1 MTTDLDRPG
10 PGHSEPSR
18 RTYRSL
24 SLWHSTL
31 PAGDTLERR
40 PPLDGDTTADVC
52 IVGAG
57 YTGLWTAYYLS
68 RVDPS
73 LDVLVVEAETA
84 GFGASGRNGGW
95 CSALLPQ
102 GVEAITRAHGREP
115 ALAMR
120 RAMVD
125 TVAEVGDVV
134 AQEGIGCDWAH
145 GGTVVV
151 ARTPAQL
158 ARARQE
164 VAADHAWGGVDGLAL
179 LDADATREHV
189 GIAGAI
195 GSTYTPH
202 CARIHPA
209 KLARGLARFVDQR
222 GVRVVEGTRARAI
235 QPGRVVTDRG
245 VVTAPRVVRATEA
258 WTPQL
263 DGHRRDVVPVYSLV
277 IATEP
282 LPGSF
287 WEVAGLARGETFSE
301 HRHLIVYGQ
310 RTADD
315 RLVFGGRGAPY
326 HFGSDVQ
333 PQFDIEPRVFAGLR
347 EALVD
352 LFPDVAPFEVTH
364 RWGGPLGIARDWH
377 AAVRFDP
384 ATGIASAGGYVGDG
398 VSTTNLAGRT
408 LADLLTGRR
417 TELTGLPWVNH
428 RVRRWEPEPLR
439 WLGVNAGLR
448 LATAADAE
456 EARTGRS
463 SRLAP
468 LLARLTGH

>member
-1 MTTDLDRPG
+1 MSSP
-10 PGHSEPSR
+10 
-18 RTYRSL
+18 YRSL
-24 SLWHSTL
+24 SLWHATVSPDELLT
-31 PAGDTLERR
+31 PR

-68 RVDPS
+68 RLDPS

-102 GVEAITRAHGREP
+102 GVEAIARTHGREA

-125 TVAEVGDVV
+125 TVTEVGDVV
-134 AQEGIGCDWAH
+134 AREAIECDWAH

-151 ARTPAQL
+151 ARTRAQL
-158 ARARQE
+158 DRARRE
-164 VAADHAWGGVDGLAL
+164 VEADHAWGGVDGTTL
-179 LDADATREHV
+179 LDADRTREHV
-189 GIAGAI
+189 GIAGAV

-209 KLARGLARFVDQR
+209 RLARGLAHVVEQR
-222 GVRVVEGTRARAI
+222 GVRIVEGTRAGSI
-235 QPGRVVTDRG
+235 EPSRVVTDHG
-245 VVTAPRVVRATEA
+245 IVTAPRVVRATEA

-263 DGHRRDVVPVYSLV
+263 AGHRRDVVPVYSLI

-282 LPGSF
+282 LPASF
-287 WEVAGLARGETFSE
+287 WDVGGLARGETFSE

-326 HFGSDVQ
+326 HFGSAVR
-333 PQFDIEPRVFAGLR
+333 PEFDIEPRVFAGLQR
-347 EALVD
+347 ALVD
-352 LFPDVAPFEVTH
+352 LFPDVAPFDVTH
-364 RWGGPLGIARDWH
+364 RWGGPLAIPRDWH

-384 ATGIASAGGYVGDG
+384 ASGIASAGGYVGDG

-408 LADLLTGRR
+408 LADLLTGR
-417 TELTGLPWVNH
+417 TSPLTALPWVNH

-448 LATAADAE
+448 LAVAADAE

>member
-1 MTTDLDRPG
+1 MTA
-10 PGHSEPSR
+10 S

-24 SLWHSTL
+24 SLWHATL
-31 PAGDTLERR
+31 PPDDTLVQR

-57 YTGLWTAYYLS
+57 YTGLWTAYYLN
-68 RVDPS
+68 RIDPS
-73 LDVLVVEAETA
+73 LDVLVVDAETA

-102 GVEAITRAHGREP
+102 GVEAMARSHGRDA

-120 RAMVD
+120 RAMVA
-125 TVAEVGDVV
+125 TVGEVGDVV
-134 AQEGIGCDWAH
+134 AAEGIECDWAH

-151 ARTPAQL
+151 ARSETQL
-158 ARARQE
+158 QRARRE
-164 VAADHAWGGVDGLAL
+164 IAADHAWCGVDDVTL
-179 LDADATREHV
+179 LDADATRERV
-189 GIAGAI
+189 GVAGAL
-195 GSTYTPH
+195 GATYTPH

-209 KLARGLARFVDQR
+209 KLARGLARLVEQR
-222 GVRVVEGTRARAI
+222 GVRIVEGTRATAI
-235 QPGRVVTDRG
+235 EPSRVVTDRG
-245 VVTAPRVVRATEA
+245 IITAPRVVRATEA
-258 WTPQL
+258 WASQP
-263 DGHRRDVVPVYSLV
+263 DGHHRDVVPVYSLV
-277 IATEP
+277 IATAP
-282 LPGSF
+282 LPSPF
-287 WEVAGLARGETFSE
+287 WDVGGLARGETFSE

-326 HFGSDVQ
+326 HFGSAVR
-333 PQFDIEPRVFAGLR
+333 PEFDIEPRVFAGLR
-347 EALVD
+347 RALVD
-352 LFPDVAPFEVTH
+352 LFPDVAPFDITH
-364 RWGGPLGIARDWH
+364 HWGGPPGIPRDWH

-398 VSTTNLAGRT
+398 VSATNLAGRT
-408 LADLLTGRR
+408 LADLLTGRETPLIR
-417 TELTGLPWVNH
+417 LPWVNH

-448 LATAADAE
+448 LAVAADAE
-456 EARTGRS
+456 EARTGRP

-468 LLARLTGH
+468 LLSRLTGH

>member
-1 MTTDLDRPG
+1 VTANR
-10 PGHSEPSR
+10 S
-18 RTYRSL
+18 YRSL
-24 SLWHSTL
+24 SLWHATL
-31 PAGDTLERR
+31 PPEDALVPRA
-40 PPLDGDTTADVC
+40 PLDGDTTADVC

-57 YTGLWTAYYLS
+57 YTGLWTAYYLN
-68 RVDPS
+68 RIDPS

-102 GVEAITRAHGREP
+102 GVEAMARSHGRDA

-125 TVAEVGDVV
+125 TVREVGDVTT
-134 AQEGIGCDWAH
+134 AEGIACDWAH

-151 ARTPAQL
+151 ARSATQL
-158 ARARQE
+158 ERARRE
-164 VAADHAWGGVDGLAL
+164 IAADHAWGGVDDVSL
-179 LDADATREHV
+179 LDADATRERV
-189 GIAGAI
+189 GIAGAL
-195 GSTYTPH
+195 GATYTPH

-209 KLARGLARFVDQR
+209 KLARGLAGLVERR
-222 GVRVVEGTRARAI
+222 GVRIVEGTRATAI
-235 QPGRVVTDRG
+235 EPSRVITERG
-245 VVTAPRVVRATEA
+245 NVTAPRVVRATEA
-258 WTPQL
+258 WTSQL
-263 DGHRRDVVPVYSLV
+263 DGHHRDVVPVYSLV

-282 LPGSF
+282 LPASF
-287 WEVAGLARGETFSE
+287 WDVGGLARGETFSE

-326 HFGSDVQ
+326 HFGSAVR
-333 PQFDIEPRVFAGLR
+333 PEFDIEPRVFAGLR
-347 EALVD
+347 RALVD
-352 LFPDVAPFEVTH
+352 LFPGVAPFDITH
-364 RWGGPLGIARDWH
+364 HWGGPLGIPRDWH

-384 ATGIASAGGYVGDG
+384 ATGLASAGGYVGDG

-408 LADLLTGRR
+408 VADLLTGRV
-417 TELTGLPWVNH
+417 TPLTRLPWVNH
-428 RVRRWEPEPLR
+428 PVRRWEPEPLR

-448 LATAADAE
+448 LAVAADAE

-468 LLARLTGH
+468 LLSRLTGH

>member
-1 MTTDLDRPG
+1 M
-10 PGHSEPSR
+10 SSS
-18 RTYRSL
+18 YRSL
-24 SLWHSTL
+24 SLWHATL
-31 PAGDTLERR
+31 PADDALTPR

-57 YTGLWTAYYLS
+57 YTGLWTAYYL
-68 RVDPS
+68 RMLDPS

-102 GVEAITRAHGREP
+102 GVEIIARRHGRE
-115 ALAMR
+115 AAIAMR

-125 TVAEVGDVV
+125 TVTEVGDVI
-134 AQEGIGCDWAH
+134 AREGIDCDWAR

-151 ARTPAQL
+151 ARSRAQL
-158 ARARQE
+158 DRARRE
-164 VAADHAWGGVDGLAL
+164 VAVDQSWGGVDGLTL
-179 LDADATREHV
+179 LDADATREHIGV
-189 GIAGAI
+189 ADAL

-209 KLARGLARFVDQR
+209 RLARALARVLEQR
-222 GVRVVEGTRARAI
+222 GVRIVEGTRASSI
-235 QPGRVVTDRG
+235 EPSRVVTDHG
-245 VVTAPRVVRATEA
+245 IVTAPRVVQATEA

-263 DGHRRDVVPVYSLV
+263 PGHRRDVVPVYSLV

-282 LPGSF
+282 LPASF
-287 WEVAGLARGETFSE
+287 WDVGGLARGETFSE

-326 HFGSDVQ
+326 HFGSAVR
-333 PQFDIEPRVFAGLR
+333 PEFDIEPTVFADLQQ
-347 EALVD
+347 ALVD
-352 LFPDVAPFEVTH
+352 LFPGVAPFEVTH

-398 VSTTNLAGRT
+398 VCTTNLAGRT
-408 LADLLTGRR
+408 LADLLTGR
-417 TELTGLPWVNH
+417 TSALTALPWVNH

-448 LATAADAE
+448 LATVADAE
-456 EARTGRS
+456 EARTGRA

-468 LLARLTGH
+468 VLAKLTGH

>member
-1 MTTDLDRPG
+1 MTVDR
-10 PGHSEPSR
+10 S
-18 RTYRSL
+18 YRSL
-24 SLWHSTL
+24 SLWHATL
-31 PAGDTLERR
+31 PPEDALVQRA
-40 PPLDGDTTADVC
+40 PLDGDTAADVC

-57 YTGLWTAYYLS
+57 YTGLWTAYYLN
-68 RVDPS
+68 RLDPS

-102 GVEAITRAHGREP
+102 GVDAMARSHGRDA

-120 RAMVD
+120 RAMVT
-125 TVAEVGDVV
+125 TVGEVGDVV
-134 AQEGIGCDWAH
+134 AAERIGCDWAH

-151 ARTPAQL
+151 ARSATQL
-158 ARARQE
+158 QRARAE
-164 VAADHAWGGVDGLAL
+164 VAADHAWGGVDQVSL
-179 LDADATREHV
+179 LDSDATRERIGV
-189 GIAGAI
+189 TGAL
-195 GSTYTPH
+195 GATYTPH
-202 CARIHPA
+202 CARIQPA
-209 KLARGLARFVDQR
+209 KLARGLARVVEAR
-222 GVRVVEGTRARAI
+222 GVRIVEGTRATAI
-235 QPGRVVTDRG
+235 ESGRVVTERG
-245 VVTAPRVVRATEA
+245 LVAAPRVVRATEA
-258 WTPQL
+258 WTAQL
-263 DGHRRDVVPVYSLV
+263 DGHHRDVVPVYSLV

-282 LPGSF
+282 LPRSF
-287 WEVAGLARGETFSE
+287 WDVGGLARGETFSE

-326 HFGSDVQ
+326 HFGSAVR
-333 PQFDIEPRVFAGLR
+333 PEFDIEPRVFAGLR
-347 EALVD
+347 QALVD
-352 LFPDVAPFEVTH
+352 LFPDVAPFDITH
-364 RWGGPLGIARDWH
+364 RWGGPLGIPRDWH

-408 LADLLTGRR
+408 LADLLTGR
-417 TELTGLPWVNH
+417 ESSLTRLPWVNH

-456 EARTGRS
+456 EARTGRP

-468 LLARLTGH
+468 LLSRLTGH

>member
-1 MTTDLDRPG
+1 MT
-10 PGHSEPSR
+10 SS
-18 RTYRSL
+18 YRSL
-24 SLWHSTL
+24 SLWHATL
-31 PAGDTLERR
+31 PPDDTLTPRA
-40 PPLDGDTTADVC
+40 PLDGDTTADVC

-57 YTGLWTAYYLS
+57 YTGLWTAYYLTEL
-68 RVDPS
+68 DPS

-102 GVEAITRAHGREP
+102 GVESIARRHGREA

-125 TVAEVGDVV
+125 TVTVVGDVV
-134 AQEGIGCDWAH
+134 AREGIDCDWAH

-151 ARTPAQL
+151 ARSATQL
-158 ARARQE
+158 ARARRE
-164 VAADHAWGGVDGLAL
+164 VEADHAWGGVDGMTL

-189 GIAGAI
+189 GMAGAL

-209 KLARGLARFVDQR
+209 RLARGLARVLEQR
-222 GVRVVEGTRARAI
+222 GVRIVEGTRASSI
-235 QPGRVVTDRG
+235 EPSRVVTDHG
-245 VVTAPRVVRATEA
+245 IVTAPRVVRATEA

-263 DGHRRDVVPVYSLV
+263 TGQGRDVVPVYSLV

-282 LPGSF
+282 LPASL
-287 WEVAGLARGETFSE
+287 WDVAGLARGETFSE

-326 HFGSDVQ
+326 HFGSAVR
-333 PQFDIEPRVFAGLR
+333 PEFDIEPKVFAGLQR
-347 EALVD
+347 AMVD
-352 LFPDVAPFEVTH
+352 LFPGVAPFEVTH

-384 ATGIASAGGYVGDG
+384 ATGVASAGGYVGDG
-398 VSTTNLAGRT
+398 VATTNLAGRT
-408 LADLLTGRR
+408 LADLLTGR
-417 TELTGLPWVNH
+417 TSSLTSLPWVNH

-448 LATAADAE
+448 LAVAADAE
-456 EARTGRS
+456 ETRTGRA

-468 LLARLTGH
+468 LLAKLTGH

>member
-1 MTTDLDRPG
+1 MARK
-10 PGHSEPSR
+10 
-18 RTYRSL
+18 
-24 SLWHSTL
+24 
-31 PAGDTLERR
+31 
-40 PPLDGDTTADVC
+40 
-52 IVGAG
+52 
-57 YTGLWTAYYLS
+57 
-68 RVDPS
+68 
-73 LDVLVVEAETA
+73 
-84 GFGASGRNGGW
+84 
-95 CSALLPQ
+95 
-102 GVEAITRAHGREP
+102 HGRDA

-125 TVAEVGDVV
+125 TVTEVGEVV
-134 AQEGIGCDWAH
+134 AAEGLDCDWAH

-151 ARTPAQL
+151 ARTAAQL
-158 ARARQE
+158 DRARRE
-164 VAADHAWGGVDGLAL
+164 VAEDQAWAGVDGLTL
-179 LDADATREHV
+179 LDEGATREHV
-189 GIAGAI
+189 GVAGAL

-209 KLARGLARFVDQR
+209 RLARGLAALVEQR
-222 GVRVVEGTRARAI
+222 GVRIVEGTRATAI
-235 QPGRVVTDRG
+235 EPSRVVTERG
-245 VVTAPRVVRATEA
+245 IVTAPRVVRATEA

-263 DGHRRDVVPVYSLV
+263 AGHRRDVVPVYSLV

-282 LPGSF
+282 LPASF
-287 WEVAGLARGETFSE
+287 WEIGGLARGETFSE

-326 HFGSDVQ
+326 HFGSAVR
-333 PQFDIEPRVFAGLR
+333 PEFDIEPRVFAGLR
-347 EALVD
+347 HTLVD
-352 LFPDVAPFEVTH
+352 LFPTVAPFEATH

-384 ATGIASAGGYVGDG
+384 ETGIASAGGYVGDG

-408 LADLLTGRR
+408 LADLLTGRQ
-417 TELTGLPWVNH
+417 TSLTGLPWVNH

-456 EARTGRS
+456 EARTRRS

-468 LLARLTGH
+468 LLSRLTGH